1 MRRIGELLP
10 EVAAA
15 LGIEAEL
22 RRARAAA
29 TWERTVGE
37 RVPAATGGS
46 YLVEWREGDGLIVVG
61 ATQPIVAQELRLR
74 SDELL
79 EAFGRAMG
87 GRNPDRLQV
96 VVRARPP
103 GDVIAPAPRPDVD

>member
-10 EVAAA
+10 AAASA

-29 TWERTVGE
+29 TWERIVGE

-46 YLVEWREGDGLIVVG
+46 QLLEWREGDGQLVV
-61 ATQPIVAQELRLR
+61 AVAQPIVAQELTLR
-74 SDELL
+74 SGELL
-79 EAFGRAMG
+79 EAFARAMG
-87 GRNPDRLQV
+87 GRNPERLQV
-96 VVRARPP
+96 VVRSRAP
-103 GDVIAPAPRPDVD
+103 GDSIMPPRRPDVD

>member
-10 EVAAA
+10 AAAAA
-15 LGIEAEL
+15 LGIEGEL

-29 TWERTVGE
+29 TWERVVAE
-37 RVPAATGGS
+37 RVPAATGS
-46 YLVEWREGDGLIVVG
+46 TQLIEWREGDGLLMVA
-61 ATQPIVAQELRLR
+61 ATQPIVAQEVRLR

-87 GRNPDRLQV
+87 ARNPGRLQV
-96 VVRARPP
+96 VVRSRAP
-103 GDVIAPAPRPDVD
+103 GGGIALPRRPDVD